1 MIHFWIIL
9 ASILPE
15 RGAKNMKRIIALL
28 LIMALLLCAC
38 GEKQTAQPSS
48 EVSADEL
55 AKAIIAYLGQD
66 AAAMENANSIYDAA
80 ALEGFVEG
88 YYGLLSE
95 GYTDCAIYRKGGAE
109 AFEISVFRLNE
120 SADGENAQECLEEY
134 RRSRQGDF
142 FGYNPEQEAI
152 VEKSLVCVY
161 KGYAAVLICENAQSA
176 VNAFKAAVDGGEY
189 IEVSAKPTDT
199 PQPTPTPTPTPTQ
212 EPVSS
217 PTPTP
222 EGTEENSGF
231 KIPSYWSKFI
241 PPGIDDMSLWDNSA
255 VVAAVQ
261 ARSDEGLN
269 KKDKKLYAATVEILD
284 EIIYEGMSELE
295 MEWAVYSWLTLNAEY
310 DYRHYDIPNA
320 APRDSYKPHGPIVE
334 GTAVCLGFATAFQLF
349 MDILDI
355 ECITVV
361 GAAFG
366 SREDHAWNMV
376 RIDDVWYCVDVTWDL
391 SNGVAME
398 NCCYFNVSSDWMA
411 ITDHQWDYKN
421 TPIAIAAEDGS
432 YEVYVPAS

>member
-1 MIHFWIIL
+1 
-9 ASILPE
+9 
-15 RGAKNMKRIIALL
+15 MKRIIAIL

-38 GEKQTAQPSS
+38 GETQTARPSS
-48 EVSADEL
+48 ELSADEL
-55 AKAIIAYLGQD
+55 AKAVIAYLGQE

-95 GYTDCAIYRKGGAE
+95 AYDDCAIYRKGGAE

-120 SADGENAQECLEEY
+120 SADGENVQECLEEY

-161 KGYAAVLICENAQSA
+161 KGYGAVLICENAQSA
-176 VNAFKAAVDGGEY
+176 VNAFKAAVDGASPGGY
-189 IEVSAKPTDT
+189 IAAPEPTDNPEPTSSPEPAAT
-199 PQPTPTPTPTPTQ
+199 PEPASTP

-217 PTPTP
+217 PTPSP
-222 EGTEENSGF
+222 EGAEENSGF
-231 KIPSYWSKFI
+231 KIPSHWSKFI
-241 PPGIDDMSLWDNSA
+241 PPGIDDMSIWDSSA
-255 VVAAVQ
+255 VVAAVK
-261 ARSDEGLN
+261 AGSSEGLN
-269 KKDKKLYAATVEILD
+269 KKDKKLYEATVEILD
-284 EIIYEGMSELE
+284 EIISQGMTELE

-334 GTAVCLGFATAFQLF
+334 GTAVCLGFATAFQYF

-376 RIDDVWYCVDVTWDL
+376 RIDEVWYCVDVTWDL
-391 SNGVAME
+391 SNGVAQE
-398 NCCYFNVSSDWMA
+398 NCSYFNVSSDWMA